1 MKDSSVIIVIVLV
14 IVVVSIF
21 AFYFIAQTKSTPPPP
36 TQTNGNQQVQA
47 ADLIAQIIGLFKKN
61 KDKDEPEEI
70 APAYDDND
78 LGDYPSYG

>member
-1 MKDSSVIIVIVLV
+1 MKDSTVVIVIVLV

-36 TQTNGNQQVQA
+36 TQTTAPQQVQA

-61 KDKDEPEEI
+61 KDDEPEEI
-70 APAYDDND
+70 APAYNNNE
-78 LGDYPSYG
+78 GNYPSYG